1 MDIKCSNCGNLFND
15 VLNVCPACGT
25 EVVKSVETPETAAPD
40 APADFTAQAGFEV
53 PVQEAPVQE
62 AAPQPE
68 PAPQPE
74 QPSAPSYQYATYNYD
89 GGQSQPQPQY
99 QGYQQQGYQQQNYQ
113 QPGYQQ
119 PGYQQ
124 PGYQQPGYQQPGYQ
138 QQSYQQPGYQ
148 QQAYQNYA
156 GDPNTKS
163 KLVAGLL
170 GIFLGTFGVHNFYL
184 GYNGKAVAQ
193 LLMTILSCGALA
205 AVSAVWGLIEGILI
219 LAGST
224 ITTDATG
231 RPLGE

>member
-40 APADFTAQAGFEV
+40 APADFTAQAGFEA

-68 PAPQPE
+68 PAPQPA
-74 QPSAPSYQYATYNYD
+74 QPSAPSYQYATYSYD
-89 GGQSQPQPQY
+89 GGQSQPQPAY
-99 QGYQQQGYQQQNYQ
+99 QAQPGYQQQNNYQQPGYQQQNYQ

-119 PGYQQ
+119 PV
-124 PGYQQPGYQQPGYQ
+124 
-138 QQSYQQPGYQ
+138 YQ
-148 QQAYQNYA
+148 QQAYQTYA

>member
-89 GGQSQPQPQY
+89 GGQSQPQPAY
-99 QGYQQQGYQQQNYQ
+99 QAQPGYQQQNNYQQPGYQQQNYQ

-119 PGYQQ
+119 PV
-124 PGYQQPGYQQPGYQ
+124 
-138 QQSYQQPGYQ
+138 YQ
-148 QQAYQNYA
+148 QQAYQTYA

>member
-1 MDIKCSNCGNLFND
+1 MNNKKMKNSLQKSLIRISLIIVIFISISVGTLCFDIYRRDMISR
-15 VLNVCPACGT
+15 
-25 EVVKSVETPETAAPD
+25 
-40 APADFTAQAGFEV
+40 
-53 PVQEAPVQE
+53 
-62 AAPQPE
+62 
-68 PAPQPE
+68 
-74 QPSAPSYQYATYNYD
+74 
-89 GGQSQPQPQY
+89 
-99 QGYQQQGYQQQNYQ
+99 
-113 QPGYQQ
+113 
-119 PGYQQ
+119 
-124 PGYQQPGYQQPGYQ
+124 
-138 QQSYQQPGYQ
+138 
-148 QQAYQNYA
+148 YQNYA

>member
-40 APADFTAQAGFEV
+40 APADFTAQAGYET
-53 PVQEAPVQE
+53 PVQE

-99 QGYQQQGYQQQNYQ
+99 QGYQQQSYQ

-124 PGYQQPGYQQPGYQ
+124 PGYQQP
-138 QQSYQQPGYQ
+138 SYQQPGYQ